1 MIFRLLLVKELFS
14 LETQILKMNLSQKLQ
29 IIRIAIMITVLTKV
43 EIKIIMTIMINKVIN
58 IVNKLKVWNFKIQD

>member
-1 MIFRLLLVKELFS
+1 MLLVKELFS